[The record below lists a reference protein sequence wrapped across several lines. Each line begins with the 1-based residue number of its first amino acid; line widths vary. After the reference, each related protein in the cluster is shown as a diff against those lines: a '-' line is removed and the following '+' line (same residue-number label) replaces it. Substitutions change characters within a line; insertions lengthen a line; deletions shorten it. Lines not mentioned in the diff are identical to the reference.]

1 VILSYRTSY
10 YRNRKYTLLCFI
22 ALSVLTAAELTFMHG
37 LRQPN
42 RFQQQFIISSL
53 FDDNFRITFNFAANM
68 RSLFQNSLK
77 FFIIG
82 INDYFACDEID
93 GA

>member
-1 VILSYRTSY
+1 
-10 YRNRKYTLLCFI
+10 
-22 ALSVLTAAELTFMHG
+22 MHG

-53 FDDNFRITFNFAANM
+53 FDDNFRIAFNFAANM
-68 RSLFQNSLK
+68 RSLLQNSLK

-82 INDYFACDEID
+82 INDYFACNEID